1 MRRINK
7 QKKLA
12 GMIVLFLMLSRLMVY
27 AAGGLAVVETYTG
40 ESEAVVYLKGIKG
53 DISNISVQ
61 AGTSVCDSVTQS
73 RLSESSQPVKTLI
86 MLDNSLSIPK
96 QDREDIAKAIRNMI
110 ADRMNSEQMA
120 IAVFGEGMTY
130 LSEYTMDDAQLL
142 RAVEEITYEKSHTYF
157 TDVLYDVLTGEYI
170 QKREDVF
177 FRMIVFSDGMD
188 NKSIGYTKEELF
200 DLLKEY
206 PVPIY
211 TIGVQTSKKNN
222 NKQLKNMLA
231 VSRMTGAQGFV
242 LNNTENILDIN
253 EAVHE
258 DQSIVRLAVMPQQ
271 ELMDGSR
278 KTLKITLGSGES
290 ISTEIVMPQQAKIA
304 DRPSPDKGLAE
315 NDGVREDISKEDSSG
330 NIKLWMALV
339 PVCLLIIGIAA
350 VAIMIIIKH
359 RKQEAGPADT
369 YGQISQPYRDSAEN
383 YLDTE
388 VIRASEENSD
398 DSTVGLWDSGA
409 MHSYQ
414 IILTDIHTPSRFFQ
428 APLRNSVVIG
438 RKQGACSVVIDY
450 DMSVSGR
457 HCEIKVH
464 DGGFYIS
471 DLQSSNGTYVNN
483 LRILSETE
491 LTNGSIIKMGKLELR
506 FEVR

>member
-12 GMIVLFLMLSRLMVY
+12 GIIILFLMLSRLTVY
-27 AAGGLAVVETYTG
+27 AAGGPAVVETYTG
-40 ESEAVVYLKGIKG
+40 ESEAVLYLKGIKG

-61 AGTSVCDSVTQS
+61 AGTLVCDSVTQS

-96 QDREDIAKAIRNMI
+96 QDRKYIAKVIRNMI

-120 IAVFGEGMTY
+120 IAVFGEGMGY
-130 LSEYTMDDAQLL
+130 LAEYTTDDEQLL

-170 QKREDVF
+170 QNREDVF
-177 FRMIVFSDGMD
+177 FRMIVISDGMD

-206 PVPIY
+206 PAPIY
-211 TIGVQTSKKNN
+211 TIGIQTSKKNN
-222 NKQLKNMLA
+222 NKQLKNMFA
-231 VSRMTGAQGFV
+231 VSRMTGAQGFI
-242 LNNTENILDIN
+242 LNNTENLLDIN
-253 EAVHE
+253 EAVNE

-278 KTLKITLGSGES
+278 KTLKITLASGES
-290 ISTEIVMPQQAKIA
+290 ISTEVIMPQQAKIA
-304 DRPSPDKGLAE
+304 DITSPDMGLAE
-315 NDGVREDISKEDSSG
+315 NDGVREDSKKEDSSG
-330 NIKLWMALV
+330 NIKLWLILV
-339 PVCLLIIGIAA
+339 PVCLLIIGITA
-350 VAIMIIIKH
+350 VVIVIIIKH
-359 RKQEAGPADT
+359 RKQETGPT
-369 YGQISQPYRDSAEN
+369 NMYGQLSQPYRDSAEN

-388 VIRASEENSD
+388 VIRMSEENGD

-409 MHSYQ
+409 IHSYQ

-428 APLRNSVVIG
+428 VPLRNSVVIG
-438 RKQGACSVVIDY
+438 RKQGVCSVVINY

-457 HCEIKVH
+457 HCEIKVR
-464 DGGFYIS
+464 DGRFYIS